1 MPYQVANTF
10 SPMTPWG
17 EGIQNITRAL
27 FSGPTPMEQESAAA
41 QAEARRL
48 QAEHYRAQNEKLRME
63 TQGLK
68 AAQDR
73 ARDPLKAF
81 AQAVFG
87 DTRGQELTDYT
98 RGVQA
103 PTVGVGKTGG
113 MDGDGGD
120 GPLYAPAPM
129 ARPGWISP
137 QQLQEINDQ
146 ARAIAIASALPGKT
160 TGSGYDDVARDIRGA
175 RIVQG
180 AQDGTLD
187 TPTVQRVAR
196 AILATNGKP
205 LFHDGKFGGMDN
217 STGQLANPALFNAEI
232 GLTGAKTGAENAQAD
247 QRRAAAGASDAH
259 AGLYRAQTADV
270 NDSRALVPVI
280 EPTTGMPKLDADGKQ
295 VMVRQAD
302 RGRALQRTEGDIAKQ
317 DNKDANRDPKT
328 NKFRPPN
335 PSVVQA
341 EIDRVLD
348 VQRDKSG
355 KVDPDRSNQLPLDAA
370 TQARVRD
377 RAIEFYKDS
386 GNMAQAVQDALGE
399 VGELKRATE
408 PGRIYGTNELPYRTP
423 ANTLPPRAAPNPN
436 ARQIAPPVAAPTDIP
451 PPQARVKNQVYQT
464 PKGPMRWTGTGW
476 VLAAPGTDS

>member
-10 SPMTPWG
+10 NPMTPWG

-48 QAEHYRAQNEKLRME
+48 QAEHYRAQNESLRAK
-63 TQGLK
+63 T
-68 AAQDR
+68 AAEAQARLDMQNAPR
-73 ARDPLKAF
+73 RLAGALLGNQAVADQYINARDGVKTD
-81 AQAVFG
+81 QY
-87 DTRGQELTDYT
+87 RGS
-98 RGVQA
+98 
-103 PTVGVGKTGG
+103 
-113 MDGDGGD
+113 DGED
-120 GPLYAPAPM
+120 GPLTAMAPTPM
-129 ARPGWISP
+129 PQLDPNMAARV
-137 QQLQEINDQ
+137 
-146 ARAIAIASALPGKT
+146 ARLLTGVEAAKALPGN
-160 TGSGYDDVARDIRGA
+160 DNLGA
-175 RIVQG
+175 LAKFLPALMGDELRQG
-180 AQDGTLD
+180 AIGGAPLKPEQYGNIGRT
-187 TPTVQRVAR
+187 QA
-196 AILATNGKP
+196 AMEGKP
-205 LFHDGKFGGMDN
+205 LFHDGGNGGMDN
-217 STGQLANPALFNAEI
+217 FSGQLVDPRLFNAKV
-232 GLTGAKTGAENAQAD
+232 GSENAQIN
-247 QRRAAAGASDAH
+247 QRNAAAGASSAH
-259 AGLYRAQTADV
+259 AGLYRAQTEDV
-270 NDSRALVPVI
+270 NTSRAMVPALDS
-280 EPTTGMPKLDADGKQ
+280 TGAPILDSTGKP
-295 VMVRQAD
+295 VMIQQKERGAILMRGDQA
-302 RGRALQRTEGDIAKQ
+302 RANQ

-436 ARQIAPPVAAPTDIP
+436 ARQIAPPQAAPTDIP

-476 VLAAPGTDS
+476 VMAAPGADS